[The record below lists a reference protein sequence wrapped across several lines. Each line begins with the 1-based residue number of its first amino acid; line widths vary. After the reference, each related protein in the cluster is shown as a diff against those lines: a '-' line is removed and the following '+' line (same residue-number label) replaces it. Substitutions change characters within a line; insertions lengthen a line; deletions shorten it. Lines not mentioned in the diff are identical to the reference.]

1 VTAKKKASK
10 TNSLSKFPGIKES
23 VSTGYQKQVPQ
34 DDALADLD
42 EMIKMVGDSPAITR
56 IPTGLP
62 WMEWACGG
70 GFPER
75 TMVEFYGPPKSFKST
90 TAEYLA
96 GRYAQAMGG
105 NIVLLEF
112 EHMEPRQ
119 VQLNLLPSGFRGEV
133 YNVPATAED
142 KGKVVPMGDEERLRA
157 FRSLLLSDGYAAGLL
172 DPIGSFIP
180 TAEEEE
186 NSMDEAHQGLW
197 ARQAAKY
204 SRAQVKDL
212 RVCEHSFS
220 VFVVNHEYT
229 MMDGRGRKDSP
240 GHRWKHALGL
250 RIQLHKWYS
259 TPNKKGQSGELEDG
273 SWIIGAEVVE
283 NKFGASGRE
292 FSYLVKAGRG
302 VHPGLSAMHACMA
315 LGIASS
321 DGGRVSLDGKSYG
334 YFKRIL
340 QDQWKDEE
348 LFSPFYAAIDAWKDE
363 NMVVKGKGA

>member
-1 VTAKKKASK
+1 
-10 TNSLSKFPGIKES
+10 
-23 VSTGYQKQVPQ
+23 
-34 DDALADLD
+34 
-42 EMIKMVGDSPAITR
+42 
-56 IPTGLP
+56 
-62 WMEWACGG
+62 MEWACGG

-186 NSMDEAHQGLW
+186 NSMNEAHMGVW
-197 ARQAAKY
+197 AKQAAKY
-204 SRAQVKDL
+204 SRGQVKDL
-212 RVCEHSFS
+212 RVCEHSFG

-229 MMDGRGRKDSP
+229 LLNATGRRDSP
-240 GHRWKHALGL
+240 GHRWKHGCGL
-250 RIQLHKWYS
+250 RINLRKWWAK
-259 TPNKKGQSGELEDG
+259 PGEKKGQSGELKDG
-273 SWIIGAEVVE
+273 SWIVGAEVVD
-283 NKFGASGRE
+283 NKFGPSGRE
-292 FSYLVKAGRG
+292 FSYVVKAGRG
-302 VHPGLSAMHACMA
+302 VHPGLSAAHACIQIG
-315 LGIASS
+315 LVEVGKTGYVQV
-321 DGGRVSLDGKSYG
+321 GGESKGTFNQMLVERW
-334 YFKRIL
+334 
-340 QDQWKDEE
+340 QDES
-348 LFSPFYAAIDAWKDE
+348 FFAPFYAALEDWLVM
-363 NMVVKGKGA
+363 NR